1 MSCDTPPAIVSSVT
15 PRWCAYFGGNSMTQR
30 QTTRSRVMRR
40 VGAAIAATIAVST
53 VASTGSQAASTSAI
67 KAGGEIKVA
76 IFDTFP
82 GYCMANNPANS
93 SLMATR
99 TIFETLV
106 EKTKGNDFVGV
117 LAKSWESSADL
128 KTWTFNLRE
137 GIKFHNGEDFNAAAV
152 KTQHDYSR
160 GGAFATVAATNG
172 AAAAMSALGYTLGT
186 SISFQANIMSVT
198 AVSTY
203 VVKFTLDRAQND
215 FPGTLYASGRGFY
228 RAPAQITSKATCST
242 TPIGTG
248 PFKFQSGA
256 VPGNDLVVVKNDS
269 YWRTDPTTG
278 AKLPYLD
285 KITFT
290 NVKEGSQRAAAVR
303 KGTYDAGMFTSATE
317 ATFIKDLRQRK
328 SVVTEFRSPAEYYP
342 SIWLNHTKAGSPF
355 ANKDARLAVSKCIDR
370 KNFVKV
376 RSKNEATP
384 ADSLVGPTNVMY
396 TKRGFAAFN
405 VKAAKAHVAAYKAAT
420 GATSLSFSY
429 PTDTSTASQANA
441 KFLQKQWAKCG
452 ITANLVTEETA
463 TVIAKAFNS
472 GTTGGAQ
479 MGYDAL
485 ALLLF
490 EGTDVAFNLPFIVT
504 NVYKTNPLK
513 AAFGATLGTLLNLN
527 HHTDTAV
534 DTLLFDGEAA
544 TTKSAASAKY
554 KEAIAYL
561 QTNGFMTAIQRQYY
575 TLFTTKKIGGIGK
588 LQIEKG
594 KTQRVVTNWGIDW
607 TGVYKK

>member
-1 MSCDTPPAIVSSVT
+1 
-15 PRWCAYFGGNSMTQR
+15 MTQR

-40 VGAAIAATIAVST
+40 VGVAIAATIAVST
-53 VASTGSQAASTSAI
+53 VASTGSNAASTSAI
-67 KAGGEIKVA
+67 KAGGEIKVG

-99 TIFETLV
+99 AMYETLV

-117 LAKSWESSADL
+117 LAKSWEASADL
-128 KTWTFNLRE
+128 KTWTFTLRE

-160 GGAFATVAATNG
+160 GGAFGQAALTVGPAAATT
-172 AAAAMSALGYTLGT
+172 ALGYTLGT
-186 SISFQANIMSVT
+186 SITFQANINAVT
-198 AVSTY
+198 VVSPY
-203 VVKFTLDRAQND
+203 VVRFTLDRAQND

-256 VPGNDLVVVKNDS
+256 VPGGDLVVVKNDS
-269 YWRTDPTTG
+269 YWRTDPNTG

-303 KGTYDAGMFTSATE
+303 KGSLDAGMFTSATE

-328 SVVTEFRSPAEYYP
+328 SVVTEYRSPAEYYP
-342 SIWLNHTKAGSPF
+342 SIWLNQTKAGSPF

-370 KNFVKV
+370 VNFVKV
-376 RSKNEATP
+376 RSKGEATP
-384 ADSLVGPTNVMY
+384 ADSLVGPSNVMY
-396 TKRGFAAFN
+396 TKRGFANFN

-420 GATSLSFSY
+420 GKDLSFTY

-441 KFLQKQWAKCG
+441 KFLSNQWKKCG
-452 ITANLVTEETA
+452 ITTNLVVEETA

-472 GTTGGAQ
+472 SKVGGAQ
-479 MGYDAL
+479 MEYDAL

-490 EGTDVAFNLPFIVT
+490 EGTDVAFNMPFILT
-504 NVYKTNPLK
+504 NAYTTNPLK
-513 AAFGATLGTLLNLN
+513 AVFGTSLGTLLNLN

-534 DTLLFDGEAA
+534 DTLLFAGNSA
-544 TTKSAASAKY
+544 TTKASASAKY
-554 KEAIAYL
+554 KEALAYL
-561 QTNGFMTAIQRQYY
+561 QTNGFMTAVQRQYY
-575 TLFTTKKIGGIGK
+575 TLFTSKKLGGIGK

>member
-1 MSCDTPPAIVSSVT
+1 
-15 PRWCAYFGGNSMTQR
+15 MTQR

-53 VASTGSQAASTSAI
+53 VASTGSQAASTSAA

-99 TIFETLV
+99 TMFETLV
-106 EKTKGNDFVGV
+106 EKTRGNDFVGL
-117 LAKSWESSADL
+117 LASSWTSSADL
-128 KTWTFNLRE
+128 KTWTFNLRQ
-137 GIKFHNGEDFNAAAV
+137 GVKFHNGEDFNATAV
-152 KTQHDYSR
+152 KLQHDYSR
-160 GGAFATVAATNG
+160 GGAFAVAAGSLG
-172 AAAAMSALGYTLGT
+172 AAAARTALGYTLGT
-186 SISFQANIMSVT
+186 SITFQANILATTV
-198 AVSTY
+198 VSPF
-203 VVKFTLDRAQND
+203 VVSFTLDRAQND

-228 RAPAQITSKATCST
+228 RAPAQITSRATCST

-256 VPGNDLVVVKNDS
+256 VPGNDLVVVKNEN
-269 YWRTDPTTG
+269 YWRTDPNTG

-317 ATFIKDLRQRK
+317 GRFIKDLRQRK

-342 SIWLNHTKAGSPF
+342 SIWLNQTKAGSPF
-355 ANKDARLAVSKCIDR
+355 GNKDARLAVIKCIDR

-376 RSKNEATP
+376 RSRGEATA
-384 ADSLVGPTNVMY
+384 ADSLVGPSSVMY
-396 TKRGFAAFN
+396 TKRGFSAFN
-405 VKAAKAHVAAYKAAT
+405 VKAARDHVAAYTAAT
-420 GATSLSFSY
+420 GKPLSFSY
-429 PTDTSTASQANA
+429 PTDTSTASQGNA
-441 KFLQKQWAKCG
+441 TFLKKQWEKCG
-452 ITANLVTEETA
+452 ITANIVVEETA

-472 GTTGGAQ
+472 AKVGGEQ
-479 MGYDAL
+479 MEYDAL
-485 ALLLF
+485 SILLF
-490 EGTDVAFNLPFIVT
+490 EGTDVAFNLPFMVT
-504 NVYKTNPLK
+504 NMYSNNPLK
-513 AAFGATLGTLLNLN
+513 AAFGTSLGTLLNLN

-534 DTLLFDGEAA
+534 DTLMFAGNAA
-544 TTKSAASAKY
+544 NSKAAAAAKY
-554 KEAIAYL
+554 KEAVAYM

-575 TLFTTKKIGGIGK
+575 TLFTTKNIAGIGK

-594 KTQRVVTNWGIDW
+594 KTQRIVTNWGIDW

>member
-1 MSCDTPPAIVSSVT
+1 
-15 PRWCAYFGGNSMTQR
+15 
-30 QTTRSRVMRR
+30 MRR

-53 VASTGSQAASTSAI
+53 VASTGSNAASPSAV
-67 KAGGEIKVA
+67 KVGGEIKVA

-99 TIFETLV
+99 TMFETLV
-106 EKTKGNDFVGV
+106 EKTKGNDYVGV

-137 GIKFHNGEDFNAAAV
+137 GVTFHNGEAFNAVAV
-152 KTQHDYSR
+152 KTQIDYGR
-160 GGAFATVAATNG
+160 GGAFAATAQSEGVRLGSAAAG
-172 AAAAMSALGYTLGT
+172 AASATTALGYTLGT
-186 SISFQANIMSVT
+186 SISFQANIMAVT
-198 AVSTY
+198 VVSPY
-203 VVKFTLDRAQND
+203 VVRFTLDRAQND
-215 FPGTLYASGRGFY
+215 FPGTLYASGRGFM
-228 RAPAQITSKATCST
+228 RAPAQITSKATCAT

-256 VPGNDLVVVKNDS
+256 VPGNDLVVVKNTN
-269 YWRTDPTTG
+269 YWRTDPNTG

-317 ATFIKDLRQRK
+317 GTFIKDLRQRK
-328 SVVTEFRSPAEYYP
+328 SVVNEYRSPSEYYP
-342 SIWLNHTKAGSPF
+342 SIWLNQTKAGSPF
-355 ANKDARLAVSKCIDR
+355 ANKDARLAVIKCIDR

-376 RSKNEATP
+376 RSRGEATVS
-384 ADSLVGPTNVMY
+384 DSLVGPSNVMY
-396 TKRGFAAFN
+396 TKRGFSAFN
-405 VKAAKAHVAAYKAAT
+405 VAAAKKHVAAYKAAT
-420 GATSLSFSY
+420 GATSLTFSY

-441 KFLQKQWAKCG
+441 KFLASQWKKCG
-452 ITANLVTEETA
+452 ITSNLVVEETA

-472 GTTGGAQ
+472 SKVGGAQ
-479 MGYDAL
+479 MEYDAL
-485 ALLLF
+485 SILLF
-490 EGTDVAFNLPFIVT
+490 EGTDVAFNLPFIVS
-504 NVYKTNPLK
+504 NMYSTNPLK
-513 AAFGATLGTLLNLN
+513 AAFGTSLGTLLNLN
-527 HHTDTAV
+527 HHTDTAL
-534 DTLLFDGEAA
+534 DAILFAGNAA
-544 TTKSAASAKY
+544 TSKAAASAKY
-554 KEAIAYL
+554 KEALAYL
-561 QTNGFMTAIQRQYY
+561 QTNGYMTAVQRQYY
-575 TLFTTKKIGGIGK
+575 TLFTTKKIAGIGK